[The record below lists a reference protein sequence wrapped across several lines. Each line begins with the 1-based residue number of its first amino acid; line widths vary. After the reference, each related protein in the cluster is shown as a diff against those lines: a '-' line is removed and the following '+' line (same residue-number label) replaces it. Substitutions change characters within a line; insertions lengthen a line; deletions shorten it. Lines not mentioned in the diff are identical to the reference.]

1 MTNVQLSDLLL
12 DSLALWGA
20 IGRTVV
26 GDDEVRI
33 TTDIGKDIAIRRQN
47 TLARGW
53 SVEILKWPV
62 DAVPPGR
69 RVRSC
74 ASVVSLLRTARALV
88 SASREDT
95 NSSLAS
101 ERTSANESN

>member
-53 SVEILKWPV
+53 SIEILKWPV
-62 DAVPPGR
+62 EALPPGR

-74 ASVVSLLRTARALV
+74 ASVVSLLRTARALCQ
-88 SASREDT
+88 
-95 NSSLAS
+95 
-101 ERTSANESN
+101 